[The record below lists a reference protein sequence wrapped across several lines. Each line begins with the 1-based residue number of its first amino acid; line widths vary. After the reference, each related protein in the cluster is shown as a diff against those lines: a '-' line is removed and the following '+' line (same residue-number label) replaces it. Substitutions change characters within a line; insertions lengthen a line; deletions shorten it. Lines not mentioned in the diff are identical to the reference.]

1 MLQDEPGTEPGGPQA
16 AFEVLADWVASL
28 HGKGEFGEA
37 LGRLARL
44 VGAEAAIAARFVE
57 SQDRHRQIAVAE
69 RLGGHAAPL
78 RAQGVGH
85 GVPELA
91 SLRAGAISVLSEVR
105 GEASFVEREWLSE
118 GLKARGICDA
128 AVVVLGSRGGCI
140 DYAEFL
146 FRQGIRRR
154 DRALL
159 AEMVPALAT
168 AWGGRLPGTV
178 ERLVAQTRFRDDRQR
193 AGRQDH
199 ILAPSNPAGLS
210 RSEYRICALVRE
222 GLVAKAIA
230 EELVLRESTVRSHLR
245 SIYAKTG
252 AAGHVDLLHRLASAT
267 TPFGLPAAMT
277 A

>member
-1 MLQDEPGTEPGGPQA
+1 MHRSELGTESGGPQV
-16 AFEVLADWVASL
+16 AFEVLAEWVASL
-28 HGKGEFGEA
+28 HGNGEFGQA

-69 RLGGHAAPL
+69 RLGGHAPL
-78 RAQGVGH
+78 RARGISH
-85 GVPELA
+85 GLPELA
-91 SLRAGAISVLSEVR
+91 SLRPAAISVLSDVR
-105 GEASFVEREWLSE
+105 REAGFVEREWVSE

-128 AVVVLGSRGGCI
+128 AVLVLGSRGGCI
-140 DYAEFL
+140 DYVEFL
-146 FRQGIRRR
+146 FRHAIRRR
-154 DRALL
+154 DQALL
-159 AEMVPALAT
+159 AEMAPTLAS

-178 ERLVAQTRFRDDRQR
+178 ERLIARSRFREDRQK
-193 AGRQDH
+193 AGRQDD

-230 EELVLRESTVRSHLR
+230 EELVLCESTVRSHLR

-252 AAGHVDLLHRLASAT
+252 AAGHVDLLHRLTSPAT
-267 TPFGLPAAMT
+267 PSGVPAALS